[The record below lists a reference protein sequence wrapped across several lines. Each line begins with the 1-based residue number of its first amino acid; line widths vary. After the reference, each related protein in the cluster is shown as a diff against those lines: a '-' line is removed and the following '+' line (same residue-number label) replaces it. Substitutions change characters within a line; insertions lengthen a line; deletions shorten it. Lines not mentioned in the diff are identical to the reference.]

1 MIRKTILLTYLIIF
15 WSFCPG
21 QARDPNVAEPD
32 YYGELAIVHGSEG
45 WTFADTWTLCGIA
58 TMALLL
64 YALPRTFDGS
74 YQKDP
79 GFLGESRQGYYPL
92 GYVSLSSS
100 DFRGNRLPA
109 GYLTIGAPIVSREFP
124 AQGPIINSMA
134 DRFKF
139 PTRGLQKSV
148 IR

>member
-1 MIRKTILLTYLIIF
+1 MVRKIILLTYLIIY

-32 YYGELAIVHGSEG
+32 YSRQSGIFRGSEG
-45 WTFADTWTLCGIA
+45 WTFADTWTICGIA
-58 TMALLL
+58 TMAVLL
-64 YALPRTFDGS
+64 YALPRIFDGP
-74 YQKDP
+74 YHKDP

-92 GYVSLSSS
+92 GHVPLASS
-100 DFRGNRLPA
+100 DCRGDRWRPD
-109 GYLTIGAPIVSREFP
+109 YLTIGAPIVSGEFP
-124 AQGPIINSMA
+124 AQGPIINSRA

-139 PTRGLQKSV
+139 PTKGLQESV